1 MGFTDWLF
9 GQKPIYGDT
18 LVDPNYLRPVG
29 KEGDSDEELR
39 RIDNFSSEVAA
50 MLSLLD
56 EEE

>member
-1 MGFTDWLF
+1 MGFIDWF
-9 GQKPIYGDT
+9 KGQKPVESDT

-29 KEGDSDEELR
+29 DEGDSDEKLR

-50 MLSLLD
+50 MLSLLH